1 MAKFIKLACKY
12 GNIYVPETSIIQLME
27 SPTTGDFVVV
37 LDKKIAIM
45 TEDKNVK
52 QESIITISKEN
63 SSCLDKLL
71 K

>member
-1 MAKFIKLACKY
+1 
-12 GNIYVPETSIIQLME
+12 ME

>member
-52 QESIITISKEN
+52 QESIITIPKEN